1 MVALASYIAGSTLFR
16 LSLSRNYGILEFR
29 EDLKKLF
36 RMAGVQGRN
45 VVFLLTDSDIVKVN
59 VASCLRCHNSIA
71 VYMCDT
77 WCVLQEEFLEDINCI
92 LNSGEVP
99 GLFDNEEMDSII
111 MELKQ
116 LASEN
121 GVPDNRIA
129 VFQFFID
136 VS

>member
-1 MVALASYIAGSTLFR
+1 MTCH
-16 LSLSRNYGILEFR
+16 SRYQQ
-29 EDLKKLF
+29 
-36 RMAGVQGRN
+36 V
-45 VVFLLTDSDIVKVN
+45 S
-59 VASCLRCHNSIA
+59 
-71 VYMCDT
+71 
-77 WCVLQEEFLEDINCI
+77 VLQEEFLEDINCI

-116 LASEN
+116 LASEH

-136 VS
+136 VRFSSAQLRTISSVFTTMWECCKPILENEEESAHRADDVSCWQHIPPALSDESVADQLLYNRLVQRVV